1 MILVKHFWAWVKSV
15 CFQTLKC
22 FALTVLLVTGL
33 SNYCQNEALAN
44 DVQLVMFTSK
54 DCPACQSWEKKIGVV
69 YKKSQYQIALPLKRV
84 IVSHPVPDWISI
96 QQPIRG
102 TPTFIITENGQ
113 EVGRITGFKDPEMFW
128 WQLSSFIE

>member
-1 MILVKHFWAWVKSV
+1 MILVKYFGAWVHSF

-44 DVQLVMFTSK
+44 NVQLVMFTSK

-69 YKKSQYQIALPLKRV
+69 YKKSQYQIALPLERV
-84 IVSHPVPDWISI
+84 IVSHPLPDWISI

-102 TPTFIITENGQ
+102 TPTFIIIENGQ
-113 EVGRITGFKDPEMFW
+113 EVGRITGFNDPEMFW
-128 WQLSSFIE
+128 WQLSSFVE